1 MSRSGVCNS
10 GRILPIALERGMNE
24 SLKSM
29 PQRQIFKELN
39 LIVFKR
45 DGAASFHFIRIS
57 VGRMSLLLKLKL
69 IKLN

>member
-10 GRILPIALERGMNE
+10 GRILPIALEREMNE

-45 DGAASFHFIRIS
+45 DGVASFHFIQIS

>member
-10 GRILPIALERGMNE
+10 GRILPIALEREMNE

-45 DGAASFHFIRIS
+45 DGVASFHFIRIS